1 MSGSESVRR
10 ILTWRNG
17 VPAWAEREDPF
28 ADVEQLPLNR
38 PASVIEY
45 SDDSHDSISVE
56 GVDAGYPPDIPPRPP
71 GRLGFA
77 RTNCTVEGGAPGS
90 SKKPSG
96 RKGCRTLA
104 RVLDYFSRNRKEAA
118 SIPPPIIYPH
128 RPVHMNFLF
137 VGGKGSGQTSLLFRS
152 RFGYFPD
159 VNGLART
166 MYESYPRSDI
176 YHGQPDTSGAPDL
189 NTVERLAH
197 VVWHGIFLCFDVGQ
211 KVSMMTIVQW
221 WIHARSRGFNLSTQL
236 FLPLVL
242 LVGNKCD
249 IRQSCPGGTAN
260 CPTGYSHS
268 CCVTVSEGTA
278 MAVSIRADRYVE
290 CSALTGEGMD
300 MVLDETACEATRL
313 HIARATAER
322 HLRRDE

>member
-1 MSGSESVRR
+1 MSQEFVRR
-10 ILTWRNG
+10 ILTWRDG
-17 VPAWAEREDPF
+17 VPTWEEREDPF
-28 ADVEQLPLNR
+28 ADVNDVAQDR
-38 PASVIEY
+38 PASFIENTDD
-45 SDDSHDSISVE
+45 SDDSIAVE
-56 GVDAGYPPDIPPRPP
+56 DADPDHPVDIPPRPP
-71 GRLGFA
+71 GRLGFVRTRSFTNLDEAGSA
-77 RTNCTVEGGAPGS
+77 R
-90 SKKPSG
+90 KPSG
-96 RKGCRTLA
+96 RRGCHNWA
-104 RVLDYFSRNRKEAA
+104 RVLAYFSRSRKEAV
-118 SIPPPIIYPH
+118 SIPTPVISPDK
-128 RPVHMNFLF
+128 PVHMNFLF

-166 MYESYPRSDI
+166 MYESYPKSDNF
-176 YHGQPDTSGAPDL
+176 HGQPDTSGAPDL

-197 VVWHGIFLCFDVGQ
+197 VVWHGIFLCFDIGH

-221 WIHARSRGFNLSTQL
+221 WIHARARGFNLSTQV

-242 LVGNKCD
+242 LVGNKSD
-249 IRQSCPGGTAN
+249 LREACPGGTAN
-260 CPTGYSHS
+260 CPSGHSHS

-290 CSALTGEGMD
+290 CSAFTGEGMD

-322 HLRRDE
+322 HLRRDG

>member
-1 MSGSESVRR
+1 MSFQDPVRR
-10 ILTWRNG
+10 ILVWRAG
-17 VPAWAEREDPF
+17 VPTRAEREDPF
-28 ADVEQLPLNR
+28 ADVDEASLNR
-38 PASVIEY
+38 PASVIGY
-45 SDDSHDSISVE
+45 LDDSYDSIA
-56 GVDAGYPPDIPPRPP
+56 VDGIDTEYPPDLPPRPP
-71 GRLGFA
+71 GRLGFV
-77 RTNCTVEGGAPGS
+77 RTDTAVDAGS

-96 RKGCRTLA
+96 RKSCRSLA
-104 RVLDYFSRNRKEAA
+104 RVLAYFSRNRKEAA
-118 SIPPPIIYPH
+118 PMPPPIISPDK
-128 RPVHMNFLF
+128 PVHMNFLF

-159 VNGLART
+159 VNGLGRT
-166 MYESYPRSDI
+166 MYESYPKSDI

-197 VVWHGIFLCFDVGQ
+197 VVWHGIFLCFDIGQ

-221 WIHARSRGFNLSTQL
+221 L

-249 IRQSCPGGTAN
+249 LRQSCPGGTAN
-260 CPTGYSHS
+260 CPSGYYHS
-268 CCVTVSEGTA
+268 CCVTVAEGTA

-300 MVLDETACEATRL
+300 MALDESASEATRL
-313 HIARATAER
+313 LIARATAER
-322 HLRRDE
+322 HLRRDN